1 MNEPTDNPSPD
12 ETESAWTDERSIR
25 IEADL
30 ERVWAAWAEPE
41 HVRRWFSDDASGSLE
56 PGGELVHEFR
66 GHGEHRYQV
75 LEVEAPH
82 RLVLEGRMMDGAA
95 FRQEVTLR
103 REDGHTVLTLVH
115 SGFGSV
121 DPDDEMTKG
130 IDSGWTMALQVM
142 KYYAER
148 KFGRD
153 KTAVPL
159 FRPARF
165 EYEELAGQHFFP
177 AGARTDW
184 LAASPPVGDELAR
197 SSHELLLEWPEA
209 GGLLE
214 LKAFG
219 SGPEARVAGLRAI
232 LWASEGEAAPM
243 VDGDTL
249 IASLERSID
258 ALLGRLAG

>member
-1 MNEPTDNPSPD
+1 MRLKTPSPNGP
-12 ETESAWTDERSIR
+12 TERSIR

-30 ERVWAAWAEPE
+30 ERVWASWAEPE

-56 PGGELVHEFR
+56 PGGELVHQFH

-82 RLVLEGRMMDGAA
+82 RLLLEGRMMGGAA
-95 FRQEVTLR
+95 FRQEVTLH

-148 KFGRD
+148 MFGRD
-153 KTAVPL
+153 KTALPL
-159 FRPARF
+159 FRPARY
-165 EYEELAGQHFFP
+165 EYEDLANRHYFP
-177 AGARTDW
+177 GDARGEW
-184 LAASPPVGDELAR
+184 LATTPALGEEIAR

-219 SGPEARVAGLRAI
+219 SGPDARVAGLRAI
-232 LWASEGEAAPM
+232 LWDAQDGGSSGLD
-243 VDGDTL
+243 VDAL
-249 IASLERSID
+249 RSSLEQSIEG
-258 ALLGRLAG
+258 LLGRLEA